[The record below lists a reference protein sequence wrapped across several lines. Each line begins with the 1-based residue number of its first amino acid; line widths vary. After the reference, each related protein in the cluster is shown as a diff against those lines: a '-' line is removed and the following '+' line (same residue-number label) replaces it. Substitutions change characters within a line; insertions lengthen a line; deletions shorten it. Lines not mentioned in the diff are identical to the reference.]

1 MPLTQAPP
9 QPNNNLIGQ
18 PISRRDGPHKVTGQ
32 ARYTAEFDRLNLA
45 HAVLAQS
52 SIAAGR
58 IRSIDT
64 SEAERAPGVILVL
77 THLNMPRIGEAG
89 PALSNTGSMAGE
101 QGFAGQQFLPM
112 QGDVIEYYGQHI
124 GLVVAE
130 TFEQATHAATLFHVE
145 YQPTPHAMDFDEA
158 AKQTFLPVSGWPEP
172 IQGGRGDAV
181 TGLSQADAHVAPTYV
196 TALQHHVA
204 MEPHATL
211 AEWDEAG
218 EQLTV
223 HEPTTFVHGAKLTLS
238 KWLQMPPE
246 KIRVINDFVGGSF
259 GCKGPIWPHVY
270 IAAAA
275 AKIAKR
281 PVKLV
286 LTREQTFT
294 SNGYRP
300 HLRHSMA
307 LDAKRNGAK
316 LTALSHHA
324 VVHTATFDNRTVAPV
339 TKTTPKMYDCAN
351 VAIGMRSTHL
361 NLCGPFTFRGPGE
374 TPGLYAV
381 ECAMDELACA
391 LNVDPINLRLANYA
405 DTDPE
410 EHKPWSSKSLRE
422 CYQQGAERFGWANR
436 NPQPASMRDGT
447 TLVGMGMAGMMY
459 DAKSSPTQISAALR
473 SSGLLTVK
481 TSTCDQGTGSY
492 TVFSQIAAQTLGVP
506 LESVRFELG
515 DTDQPQA
522 PISAGSQT
530 AASVGTATQSVCMT
544 LRHNLLALA
553 FVDSASP
560 LHGKTEAEVSI
571 EAGRAFVTANPA
583 QGEALAAIAS
593 RQPGGKIKAMEKTSP
608 TQPKQSPY
616 SSYSFGAHFAE
627 VRIDRDLGE
636 LRVSRYVGAFG
647 AGRILNPK
655 TANSQ
660 LIGGI
665 VWGIG
670 QALMEET
677 HLDQAHGIIAN
688 RDLAEYYVP
697 VNADIPR
704 IDAFFVDEDDPYVNP
719 IGTKSIGEIGT
730 IGAAAAIANAVY
742 HATGK
747 RVRDLPIT
755 VEKLL

>member
-1 MPLTQAPP
+1 MPIIQAP
-9 QPNNNLIGQ
+9 QPHNDSLIGQ
-18 PISRRDGPHKVTGQ
+18 PISRCDGPRKVTGQ
-32 ARYTAEFDRLNLA
+32 AKYTSEFDRPNVT

-52 SIAAGR
+52 PIAAGR
-58 IRSIDT
+58 ILSIDT
-64 SEAERAPGVILVL
+64 REAERAPGVVLVL

-112 QGDVIEYYGQHI
+112 QGDVIEYYGQHV
-124 GLVVAE
+124 GLIVAE
-130 TFEQATHAATLFHVE
+130 TLEQAAHAATLFHVE
-145 YQPTPHAMDFDEA
+145 YQPSTHAMNFDEA
-158 AKQTFLPVSGWPEP
+158 AKQTFIPVSGWPET
-172 IQGGRGDAV
+172 IQGGRGDAA
-181 TGLSQADAHVAPTYV
+181 TGLSQADVHLAPAYG
-196 TALQHHVA
+196 TALQHHVT

-211 AEWDEAG
+211 AEWDETG
-218 EQLTV
+218 EHLTV
-223 HEPTTFVHGAKLTLS
+223 YEPTTFVYGAKLTLS

-300 HLRHSMA
+300 HLRHSLA
-307 LDAKRNGAK
+307 LGAKRGSAK
-316 LTALSHHA
+316 LTVLTHHA

-351 VAIGMRSTHL
+351 IAIAMRSTHL

-381 ECAMDELACA
+381 ECAMDELAYA
-391 LNVDPINLRLANYA
+391 LNVDPIDLRLANYA
-405 DTDPE
+405 ETDPV

-422 CYQQGAERFGWANR
+422 CYNQGAERFGWVGR
-436 NPQPASMRDGT
+436 NPQPGSMQDGN
-447 TLVGMGMAGMMY
+447 TLVGSGMAGMMY
-459 DAKSSPTQISAALR
+459 DARSSPTQVSATLN
-473 SSGLLTVK
+473 SNSVLTVK

-492 TVFSQIAAQTLGVP
+492 TIFSQIAAQTLGVP

-515 DTDQPQA
+515 DTNQPQA

-530 AASVGTATQSVCMT
+530 ASSVGVATQSVCMT

-553 FVDSASP
+553 FVDPSSP
-560 LHGKTEAEVSI
+560 LQGKTEGEVSI
-571 EAGRAFVTANPA
+571 ADGRAFVTANPE
-583 QGEALAAIAS
+583 QGEALALVAS
-593 RQPGGKIKAMEKTSP
+593 RQPSGMVKAIEKTSP

-627 VRIDRDLGE
+627 VRIDPDLGE

-647 AGRILNPK
+647 AGRILNAK
-655 TANSQ
+655 TAHSQ

-697 VNADIPR
+697 VNADIPH
-704 IDAFFVDEDDPYVNP
+704 IEAFFVDEDDPYVNP
-719 IGTKSIGEIGT
+719 MGTKSIGEIGT

>member
-1 MPLTQAPP
+1 MIHQDSLQ
-9 QPNNNLIGQ
+9 QINLIGQ

-32 ARYTAEFDRLNLA
+32 ARYTAEFDRPNIA

-52 SIAAGR
+52 PIAAGR
-58 IRSIDT
+58 IVSIDT
-64 SEAERAPGVILVL
+64 SEAERAPGVILAL

-89 PALSNTGSMAGE
+89 TALSDTGSMAGE
-101 QGFAGQQFLPM
+101 QGFAGQRFLPL

-124 GLVVAE
+124 GLIIAE
-130 TFEQATHAATLFHVE
+130 TLEQATYAANLFHVE
-145 YQPTPHAMDFDEA
+145 YQPAPHAMDFEEA

-172 IQGGRGDAV
+172 IQGGRGDAA
-181 TGLSQADAHVAPTYV
+181 TGLSQADVHVAPTYV
-196 TALQHHVA
+196 TALQHHVTL
-204 MEPHATL
+204 EPHATL
-211 AEWDEAG
+211 AEWDDTG

-223 HEPTTFVHGAKLTLS
+223 HEPTTFVYGAKLTLS

-270 IAAAA
+270 IAAVA

-300 HLRHSMA
+300 HLRHKMT
-307 LDAKRNGAK
+307 LGAKRDGAK
-316 LTALSHHA
+316 LTTLSHHA
-324 VVHTATFDNRTVAPV
+324 VAHTATFDDRTVAPV

-361 NLCGPFTFRGPGE
+361 NLGGPFTFRGPGE

-381 ECAMDELACA
+381 ECAMDELAYA
-391 LNVDPINLRLANYA
+391 LNIDPIELRLANYA
-405 DTDPE
+405 ETDPE

-422 CYQQGAERFGWANR
+422 CYKQGAERFGWVDR
-436 NPQPASMRDGT
+436 NPKPASTRDGT
-447 TLVGMGMAGMMY
+447 ALIGMGMAGMMY
-459 DAKSSPTQISAALR
+459 DAKSSPTQVSATLD
-473 SSGLLTVK
+473 SSGMLTVQ

-492 TVFSQIAAQTLGVP
+492 TIFPQIAAQTLGVP
-506 LESVRFELG
+506 LEFVRFELG

-544 LRHNLLALA
+544 LRHNLLTLA
-553 FVDSASP
+553 FIDSASP
-560 LHGKTEAEVSI
+560 LHRKTEGEVGIAE
-571 EAGRAFVTANPA
+571 GRAFVIADPE
-583 QGEALAAIAS
+583 QGEPLAAIAS
-593 RQPGGKIKAMEKTSP
+593 RQLGGKVAAMEKTNP
-608 TQPKQSPY
+608 TQSKQSPY

-627 VRIDRDLGE
+627 VRLDPDLGE

-647 AGRILNPK
+647 AGRILNAK
-655 TANSQ
+655 TAHSQ

-688 RDLAEYYVP
+688 RDLAEYYIP

-704 IDAFFVDEDDPYVNP
+704 IDAFFVEEDDPHVNP